1 MAELFSI
8 AFRSFSMIFFIGFWF
23 VLKDLKGFS
32 KEFSWMVSDFW
43 VRSASFL

>member
-8 AFRSFSMIFFIGFWF
+8 AFRSFSMIFIGFWF
-23 VLKDLKGFS
+23 VLKDFKGFS

-43 VRSASFL
+43 VRSALFL